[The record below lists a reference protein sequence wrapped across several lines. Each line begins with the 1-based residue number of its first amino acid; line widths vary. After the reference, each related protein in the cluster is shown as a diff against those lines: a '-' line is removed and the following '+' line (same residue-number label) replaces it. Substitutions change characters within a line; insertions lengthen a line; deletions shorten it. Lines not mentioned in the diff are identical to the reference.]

1 MTRRAHNKSPAPP
14 PPPGGVIHTYQK
26 YDPIRLPGP
35 TTSMPDVLSAA
46 FDHLMFHGS
55 TRPLTP
61 EELSRA
67 VRIDPGQIAGL
78 GPSLQSLIEML
89 LERKAKILRTYE
101 TDSVQKHARREYFDL
116 AAEMRPPR
124 RLAARFSQAV
134 RLQQIRDLELLW
146 YAAENEPGAFSR
158 QMLQLIDRLGELYQV
173 DELTGRYT
181 FTGATA
187 LTIAKA
193 LDIKEELET
202 IDRLLKQLEEAAQ
215 NGQIGVIDLEELA
228 EFAEPG
234 DMEQLS
240 TLQQQIQDLIAEAAE
255 RQGLEHGPDGYHLTP
270 QAYRLFQSRIV
281 QEVFNELAPARSGRH
296 NGLIIGEGAVEL
308 SQTKAYEFGDSV
320 THMDIPASMINA
332 MIRRPEG
339 LPVRMT
345 GEDIVIHR
353 TRNTPRCATALLL
366 DMSGSM
372 RHGRQYINAKR
383 MALALQG
390 LIREEFPGDFLRF
403 VEVYTF
409 ARERKASEIAA
420 LMPRPVMLYDPI
432 VRLKV
437 DMSDPN
443 ISEAQIPPHF
453 TNIQHGLY
461 LARQLL
467 SGQDTPNRQVILI
480 TDGLPTAHF
489 DRQVLY
495 LLYPADSR
503 TESATL
509 REAAL
514 CARAG
519 IVINVF
525 LLPSWSQSREDI
537 QFAYRMA
544 ESTRGRVFFT
554 SGKDLDRYVLWD
566 YLHRRKTIIA

>member
-1 MTRRAHNKSPAPP
+1 MVKRNAKKNAVPP
-14 PPPGGVIHTYQK
+14 PAPGGVIHTYQK
-26 YDPIRLPGP
+26 YDPVRLPGP
-35 TTSMPDVLSAA
+35 AAAMPDVLSAA
-46 FDHLMFHGS
+46 FEHLMFHGS
-55 TRPLTP
+55 SRPLTP
-61 EELSRA
+61 EELARA
-67 VRIDPGQIAGL
+67 VHIDPSQIAGL
-78 GPSLQSLIEML
+78 GPSLQALIEL
-89 LERKAKILRTYE
+89 LQERKAKILRTYE
-101 TDSVQKHARREYFDL
+101 TDSVAKLARKQYGDL
-116 AAEMRPPR
+116 AASTRPPK
-124 RLAARFSQAV
+124 RLANRFAQAV

-146 YAAENEPGAFSR
+146 YAAENEGGPFAR
-158 QMLQLIDRLGELYQV
+158 QVLQLIERLGELYQV
-173 DELTGRYT
+173 DELAAKYA
-181 FTGATA
+181 FTGSAPLSVPQA
-187 LTIAKA
+187 LE
-193 LDIKEELET
+193 IKEELEM

-228 EFAEPG
+228 QFAEPG
-234 DMEQLS
+234 DIEQLS
-240 TLQQQIQDLIAEAAE
+240 ALQQQIQDLIEEAAE

-270 QAYRLFQSRIV
+270 KAYRLFQSKIIE
-281 QEVFNELAPARSGRH
+281 EVFSELAPARSGRH
-296 NGLIIGEGAVEL
+296 VGMVVGEGAVEL
-308 SQTKAYEFGDSV
+308 SQTKPYEFGDSV
-320 THMDIPASMINA
+320 SHMDIPSSMINA
-332 MIRRPEG
+332 MIRRPGG

-353 TRNTPRCATALLL
+353 TRNTPKCATALLL

-372 RHGRQYINAKR
+372 RHGRQYVNAKR

-390 LIREEFPGDFLRF
+390 LIRGAFPGDFLRF

-409 ARERKASEIAA
+409 ARERKASEIAS

-443 ISEAQIPPHF
+443 ISEQQIPPHF
-453 TNIQHGLY
+453 TNLQHGLY
-461 LARQLL
+461 LARRLL
-467 SGQDTPNRQVILI
+467 SNQDTPNRQVILI

-489 DRQVLY
+489 DGEMLY

-503 TESATL
+503 TENATL

>member
-1 MTRRAHNKSPAPP
+1 M
-14 PPPGGVIHTYQK
+14 V
-26 YDPIRLPGP
+26 
-35 TTSMPDVLSAA
+35 V
-46 FDHLMFHGS
+46 
-55 TRPLTP
+55 
-61 EELSRA
+61 
-67 VRIDPGQIAGL
+67 
-78 GPSLQSLIEML
+78 
-89 LERKAKILRTYE
+89 
-101 TDSVQKHARREYFDL
+101 
-116 AAEMRPPR
+116 
-124 RLAARFSQAV
+124 
-134 RLQQIRDLELLW
+134 
-146 YAAENEPGAFSR
+146 
-158 QMLQLIDRLGELYQV
+158 
-173 DELTGRYT
+173 
-181 FTGATA
+181 
-187 LTIAKA
+187 
-193 LDIKEELET
+193 
-202 IDRLLKQLEEAAQ
+202 
-215 NGQIGVIDLEELA
+215 
-228 EFAEPG
+228 
-234 DMEQLS
+234 
-240 TLQQQIQDLIAEAAE
+240 
-255 RQGLEHGPDGYHLTP
+255 
-270 QAYRLFQSRIV
+270 
-281 QEVFNELAPARSGRH
+281 
-296 NGLIIGEGAVEL
+296 GEGAVEL
-308 SQTKAYEFGDSV
+308 SQTKPYEFGDSV
-320 THMDIPASMINA
+320 SHMDIPSSMINA
-332 MIRRPEG
+332 MIRRPGG

-353 TRNTPRCATALLL
+353 TRNTPKCATALLL

-372 RHGRQYINAKR
+372 RHGRQYVNAKR

-390 LIREEFPGDFLRF
+390 LIRGAFPGDFLRF

-409 ARERKASEIAA
+409 ARERKASEIAS

-443 ISEAQIPPHF
+443 ISEQQIPPHF
-453 TNIQHGLY
+453 TNLQHGLY
-461 LARQLL
+461 LARRLL
-467 SGQDTPNRQVILI
+467 SNQDTPNRQVILI

-489 DRQVLY
+489 DGEMLY

-503 TESATL
+503 TENATL